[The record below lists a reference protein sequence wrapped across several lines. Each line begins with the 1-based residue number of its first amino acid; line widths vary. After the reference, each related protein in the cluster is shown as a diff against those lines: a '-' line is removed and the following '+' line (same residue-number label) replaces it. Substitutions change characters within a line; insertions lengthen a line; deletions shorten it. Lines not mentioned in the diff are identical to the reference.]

1 MNYFCWH
8 ENDCIDCYIE
18 PWRSVVKVE
27 PWNMIRPC
35 RNLQL
40 QIVWNWLGVLVLFG
54 RLAAIGSIYLLR
66 TTKVSGNTERGS
78 RRAIFLLFTF
88 FRRLPLSCLSRFV
101 KQERT
106 SGSLRDFRVYFHRRY
121 DDGQN
126 ISIFDRQPNFKS
138 LVLYPEALCT
148 QAWTQMNLMAVFNE
162 DIFTAVGHDGFTDI

>member
-1 MNYFCWH
+1 MNAEGLKQGLHFKYGPRTHDVQWKEGMNYFCWH

-54 RLAAIGSIYLLR
+54 RLTAIGSIYLLR

-78 RRAIFLLFTF
+78 WTVIFLLFTF
-88 FRRLPLSCLSRFV
+88 FLCPRLAVCWGFRSRNTYQGQF
-101 KQERT
+101 Q
-106 SGSLRDFRVYFHRRY
+106 GFPSLFLAMLWRWTEHVYFLT
-121 DDGQN
+121 D
-126 ISIFDRQPNFKS
+126 
-138 LVLYPEALCT
+138 T
-148 QAWTQMNLMAVFNE
+148 Q
-162 DIFTAVGHDGFTDI
+162 IPCH

>member
-1 MNYFCWH
+1 
-8 ENDCIDCYIE
+8 
-18 PWRSVVKVE
+18 
-27 PWNMIRPC
+27 MIRPC

-54 RLAAIGSIYLLR
+54 RHTAIGSIYLLK

-78 RRAIFLLFTF
+78 RMVILFFSFHLFSVSWALGLL
-88 FRRLPLSCLSRFV
+88 RSL
-101 KQERT
+101 KQECI
-106 SGSLRDFRVYFHRRY
+106 SGTVWGISMFYFWGCY

-126 ISIFDRQPNFKS
+126 MSISERHPNSKS

-162 DIFTAVGHDGFTDI
+162 DIFTAFGHDGFTDI